1 MTLLERD
8 LPELLVV
15 HCLAHRLELSFRDV
29 MKADPLYEKLSTLT
43 IGLYYFYKRSPKQR
57 KALKQTFQVK

>member
-1 MTLLERD
+1 MTLLKSD
-8 LPELLVV
+8 LPELFVV
-15 HCLAHRLELSFRDV
+15 HLAHRQELSFRDV
-29 MKADPLYEKLSTLT
+29 MKADPLHEKLSTLT